1 MFAKFETFF
10 LWLGDFVRDGTT
22 GKPSVKRYGVALGS
36 TVLAGVMLG
45 LGAVIGYAVVFSV
58 GDNQEKIV
66 EHAAGALSDVLMW
79 FTIMVT
85 GNYAGGKLIE
95 RVANNPTKQSKEVSE

>member
-1 MFAKFETFF
+1 MREKIETFI
-10 LWLGDFVRDGTT
+10 LWLGDFVEDGTT
-22 GKPSVKRYGVALGS
+22 GKPSVKRYGVALGA

-45 LGAVIGYAVVFSV
+45 LGAVIGWSVVSSANE
-58 GDNQEKIV
+58 NQVKIV

-95 RVANNPTKQSKEVSE
+95 RVVNPRQEKGSQQ